1 MLQKIYNTDDVV
13 FGSIISGRSAAVQ
26 GNNQMTGGFVNAFP
40 VRLKSNSDELFSD
53 LVKRIRL
60 QILESQENAHFSPD
74 EIGERLGKK
83 LLCLI
88 ICLIF
93 IISQVLLKNQCRLYR
108 VLRFWVWIRL
118 IIFQSDFVFTFR

>member
-83 LLCLI
+83 TPVSDHLLN
-88 ICLIF
+88 F
-93 IISQVLLKNQCRLYR
+93 HNFSGTSQKSMPS
-108 VLRFWVWIRL
+108 IPG
-118 IIFQSDFVFTFR
+118 FTILGMDTFDNLSK